1 MSTDIPLPL
10 TSASTPKLIQLQLY
24 LRYSTF
30 SLTNCISNFLPLH
43 SILILFSEYE
53 NKCILQS
60 SYNMCIQ
67 TGINFSLFFVYQ
79 VFHRNYLRDTN
90 SFLEMWFLLFRAY
103 EILSACVLLYERI
116 LLAYIMY
123 VCST

>member
-60 SYNMCIQ
+60 SYNMCISRPVLIFPS
-67 TGINFSLFFVYQ
+67 T
-79 VFHRNYLRDTN
+79 
-90 SFLEMWFLLFRAY
+90 SFIKYFIEITY
-103 EILSACVLLYERI
+103 EIQILFLKCGFCLSKFMKFFPPAFHFAREFLY
-116 LLAYIMY
+116 LM
-123 VCST
+123 